1 MIKKFFKEAHAL
13 AWTVSGT
20 LLVLITLSGDTQK
33 LAVRISIITLVV
45 HLLGVLFS
53 RDSEQLITAYNL
65 LGKID

>member
-53 RDSEQLITAYNL
+53 RDSE
-65 LGKID
+65 